1 MLCIKIKHFVPNVI
15 MLCVIRLIVVAPKA
29 PLHSMQLTL
38 NANIL
43 IGIRLFHKLNYFVV
57 KFVRLFLIILFVCI
71 LHFTV
76 IS

>member
-1 MLCIKIKHFVPNVI
+1 MLSIKIKPFVPNVV
-15 MLCVIRLIVVAPKA
+15 MLRVIRLIVVAPKA
-29 PLHSMQLTL
+29 LLHSMQLTL

-57 KFVRLFLIILFVCI
+57 KLVIILFVCI
-71 LHFTV
+71 VHFTV